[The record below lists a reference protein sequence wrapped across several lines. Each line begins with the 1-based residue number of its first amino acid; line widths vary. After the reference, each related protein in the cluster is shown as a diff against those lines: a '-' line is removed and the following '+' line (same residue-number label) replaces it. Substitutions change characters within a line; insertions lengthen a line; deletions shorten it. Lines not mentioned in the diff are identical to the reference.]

1 MHFVSPFTLESV
13 MVMNINGVDLQ
24 KIRRWCRAEYN
35 KRRET
40 EDCHPSHTASDV
52 MQDAE
57 RKWPDLSTFG
67 VEGWC
72 DECGRE
78 GVSYLNTGDTYD
90 LTICFHSGYERFSIS
105 SWGDAYEAWERKHG
119 RRD

>member
-1 MHFVSPFTLESV
+1 MSV
-13 MVMNINGVDLQ
+13 VTNNGVDLA
-24 KIRRWCRAEYN
+24 KVRRWCRAKYN
-35 KRRET
+35 HRRTTGGESYR
-40 EDCHPSHTASDV
+40 HPSHTASDV
-52 MQDAE
+52 MQSAE
-57 RKWPDLSTFG
+57 KKWPDLSTFG

-90 LTICFHSGYERFSIS
+90 LTICFHSGYERFFIS
-105 SWGDAYEAWERKHG
+105 SWGDAYEAWERKQG